1 MALGFSP
8 LNTKVEGG
16 EIMSDFEIIS
26 VVIMIATGAA
36 AQIFDLNRQRFL
48 LSKNSETSGFRP
60 PCIERDQIRSR
71 HQEQEETLKA
81 KPPSSANW

>member
-1 MALGFSP
+1 
-8 LNTKVEGG
+8 
-16 EIMSDFEIIS
+16 MSDFEIIS
-26 VVIMIATGAA
+26 LVIMIATGAA

-71 HQEQEETLKA
+71 Y
-81 KPPSSANW
+81 